1 MNELPVADAT
11 KEYKLKLIP
20 RSLVTVS
27 PYQLLTDSQEVA
39 RIARADR
46 LPRQFI

>member
-1 MNELPVADAT
+1 MNDLPVADAT
-11 KEYKLKLIP
+11 REYKLKLIP
-20 RSLVTVS
+20 RSLITVS

-46 LPRQFI
+46 LTRQFI